1 MKNPD
6 EVLLS
11 LSVSVYLNPNK
22 AATNVTP
29 IDAPIPIMKIDPTCT
44 KASSFFAADEAEGES
59 RNCKKP
65 LSSSV
70 LLCRRLEEEEGL
82 GSPKRVVSFVRTFQK

>member
-1 MKNPD
+1 
-6 EVLLS
+6 VC
-11 LSVSVYLNPNK
+11 VCVYLNPNK

-44 KASSFFAADEAEGES
+44 KASFFAADEEEEEEEEGEES

-70 LLCRRLEEEEGL
+70 LLLCRRLGEEEGL
-82 GSPKRVVSFVRTFQK
+82 GSPRRVVSFVRIFQK